1 MELPIQ
7 NCEYKT
13 SINFSTENKSGALC
27 EILKILQK
35 YEINMSYISSRPS
48 KKVFGEYSFYID
60 FDGNINE
67 EKVKSAI
74 NEILQYKK
82 IFKYLGSYP
91 KCL

>member
-1 MELPIQ
+1 
-7 NCEYKT
+7 
-13 SINFSTENKSGALC
+13 
-27 EILKILQK
+27 
-35 YEINMSYISSRPS
+35 MSYISSRPS

-74 NEILQYKK
+74 NEILQYTK